1 MEMNMKNVI
10 EHDEVVVDLGVA
22 SIETK
27 GVGQGAFDSIGTE
40 KAQLGIADD

>member
-1 MEMNMKNVI
+1 MEMNMTSII
-10 EHDEVVVDLGVA
+10 EHDEMVVDLGVA
-22 SIETK
+22 SVETK